1 MAKSERSAPR
11 RSAKG
16 VQWGVEVLIWT
27 LLTWGIWLLS
37 LSAIG
42 DPDLLVGGLSSLLCG
57 LAAAG
62 VRRRLGFAW
71 HPSAGAFAP
80 ALLLP
85 VSIVVD
91 AGAVLIAA
99 WRPGSRRARTV
110 EVDIDAR
117 GNEPRAAA
125 RRAIVTTIVSATPAS
140 VVLDADPVTGRLT
153 VHSMGSPGPSLL
165 ERYGT
170 R

>member
-1 MAKSERSAPR
+1 MAKSEASTPR
-11 RSAKG
+11 RVKAA
-16 VQWGVEVLIWT
+16 QWALEVLVWT

-62 VRRRLGFAW
+62 VRRRLGQAW
-71 HPSAGAFAP
+71 RPSPSLFVP
-80 ALLLP
+80 AILLP

-91 AGAVLIAA
+91 ASAVLIAA
-99 WRPGSRRARTV
+99 WRPRRRQVRTV
-110 EVDIDAR
+110 EVDIGAR
-117 GNEPRAAA
+117 GSEPQAAA
-125 RRAIVTTIVSATPAS
+125 RRAIVTAIVCATPAS
-140 VVLDADPVTGRLT
+140 VVLDADPSSGRLT
-153 VHSMGSPGPSLL
+153 VHSMGTPGPSVL